1 MEQVWRMPMPPAYE
15 KDIESTIAD
24 LKNVG
29 SRARGA
35 ITAALFLGHFVE
47 DTPHAHVDI
56 AGPVWNGKAGE
67 ATGFGVKTMAH
78 FFRRDRPASK
88 LSGSTMAPIIAEAV
102 MYEEVDQ
109 TDAPPA
115 DVAGVELAPVGAVF
129 EVRVLDVK
137 DQGAVHVVRVPEGGS
152 VDDLM
157 GAVAAAVA
165 GAPVS
170 RQRLIAGGRQL
181 RREALATTASRGQ
194 RAPTVHLMVR
204 PEDAGALP
212 EARPVDAEV
221 ANPLHEN
228 LAAVVAAA
236 AREHRDGGAA
246 RSTARSTAWALLD
259 ATADPNLVDDDAAGR
274 SDVALSTTELALNVA
289 GVWVGAAGLRAS
301 QRLDPTSVD
310 AYDRSLRLLAM
321 ATLSYEAYHSLVV
334 LPNTLPERFQR
345 ARDAADAEA
354 AETLE
359 PPDANATA
367 VERRDDDDDDDPA
380 AGDGGAAEA
389 SLSRESLILS
399 GFVTVMLWASIWLV
413 CVNNAA
419 RLRLAVRE
427 HRVAALTV
435 ADLHAAANRDAFF
448 P

>member
-1 MEQVWRMPMPPAYE
+1 
-15 KDIESTIAD
+15 
-24 LKNVG
+24 
-29 SRARGA
+29 
-35 ITAALFLGHFVE
+35 
-47 DTPHAHVDI
+47 
-56 AGPVWNGKAGE
+56 
-67 ATGFGVKTMAH
+67 
-78 FFRRDRPASK
+78 
-88 LSGSTMAPIIAEAV
+88 MAPIIAEAV

-115 DVAGVELAPVGAVF
+115 DEAGVELAPVGAVF

-165 GAPVS
+165 AAPVG

-181 RREALATTASRGQ
+181 RAGEALADHGIARSART
-194 RAPTVHLMVR
+194 PTVHLMVR

-246 RSTARSTAWALLD
+246 RSVGQRPLETVARSAARVRLLSSLLALYCALNGLGALLD

-310 AYDRSLRLLAM
+310 AYDRSLRLLAV

-345 ARDAADAEA
+345 ARDAADADA

-367 VERRDDDDDDDPA
+367 VERRDDDDDDDPT

-427 HRVAALTV
+427 HGVAALTV

>member
-1 MEQVWRMPMPPAYE
+1 MKEVNNVCCFFACVFLKLRPEIRRE
-15 KDIESTIAD
+15 KARVTPSI
-24 LKNVG
+24 G
-29 SRARGA
+29 SVQSWTRWRAR
-35 ITAALFLGHFVE
+35 
-47 DTPHAHVDI
+47 
-56 AGPVWNGKAGE
+56 
-67 ATGFGVKTMAH
+67 AT
-78 FFRRDRPASK
+78 DRS
-88 LSGSTMAPIIAEAV
+88 SC
-102 MYEEVDQ
+102 
-109 TDAPPA
+109 
-115 DVAGVELAPVGAVF
+115 
-129 EVRVLDVK
+129 
-137 DQGAVHVVRVPEGGS
+137 
-152 VDDLM
+152 
-157 GAVAAAVA
+157 
-165 GAPVS
+165 
-170 RQRLIAGGRQL
+170 
-181 RREALATTASRGQ
+181 
-194 RAPTVHLMVR
+194 
-204 PEDAGALP
+204 
-212 EARPVDAEV
+212 
-221 ANPLHEN
+221 
-228 LAAVVAAA
+228 
-236 AREHRDGGAA
+236 AA
-246 RSTARSTAWALLD
+246 RSVGQRPLETVARSAARVRLLSSLLALYCALNGLGALLD

-310 AYDRSLRLLAM
+310 AYDRSLRLLAV

-367 VERRDDDDDDDPA
+367 VERRDDDDDDDPT

-427 HRVAALTV
+427 HGVAALTV